1 MTRMLLLGD
10 ESFNNEVNL
19 YILNKTINFVCLQ
32 IDLINHFIF
41 SEFLG
46 VFPIIHD
53 YMATILQFL
62 HFNLYV

>member
-41 SEFLG
+41 SEFSG
-46 VFPIIHD
+46 F
-53 YMATILQFL
+53 F
-62 HFNLYV
+62 

>member
-32 IDLINHFIF
+32 IDFINHFIF

-46 VFPIIHD
+46 VFSIIHD